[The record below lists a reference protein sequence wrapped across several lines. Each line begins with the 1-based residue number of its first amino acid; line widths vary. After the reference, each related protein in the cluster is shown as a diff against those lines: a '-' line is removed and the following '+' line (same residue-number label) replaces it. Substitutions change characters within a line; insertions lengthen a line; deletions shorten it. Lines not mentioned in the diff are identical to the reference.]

1 MKSNEKVGVAVAQP
15 TTLQERMAVAEQCA
29 EKLKP
34 SIPLLVDDI
43 NDTVGNSYSGMPARL
58 YVIDTHGK
66 VAYKSGRG
74 PFGFKPE
81 EMEQALLMTLLESAA
96 PAPAK

>member
-15 TTLQERMAVAEQCA
+15 TTYQERKAVAEQCSA
-29 EKLKP
+29 KLKP

-43 NDTVGNSYSGMPARL
+43 NDAVGNAYSGMPARL
-58 YVIDTHGK
+58 YVIDTNGK

-81 EMEQALLMTLLESAA
+81 EMEQALLMTLLESSV
-96 PAPAK
+96 PPTVK